1 MDYLKVEGHTHLY
14 RDSKTNSIINKN
26 TTQYREYI
34 SRRETKTE
42 EIQKIQKLESE
53 FANMKDDLD
62 EIKALLRSLTHES
75 W

>member
-34 SRRETKTE
+34 SRKETKTE

-75 W
+75 

>member
-75 W
+75 